1 MAVMDSLLGDRFS
14 KHEPGLFRPIA
25 EKLLNDGEQY
35 FHLADFV
42 GYACTKQQ
50 VLRDY
55 TNRDEWSRKAV
66 LNIARSGKFSSDRT
80 IREYA
85 EQIWNIK
92 PLI

>member
-1 MAVMDSLLGDRFS
+1 
-14 KHEPGLFRPIA
+14 LFRPLA

-35 FHLADFV
+35 FHLADFSS
-42 GYACTKQQ
+42 YACTKEQ

-55 TNRDEWSRKAV
+55 VMHDEWSRKAV

-85 EQIWNIK
+85 RDIWGIT
-92 PLI
+92 PLP